1 MCVVSILFPHPS
13 SAHHCAMA
21 GSRANPFLSHLDD
34 PVLAALDVLTEPLWP
49 LVLQTLVEDL
59 LKRVYRIVHLLHRQ
73 TLE

>member
-1 MCVVSILFPHPS
+1 
-13 SAHHCAMA
+13 MA
-21 GSRANPFLSHLDD
+21 GSRANPFLSYLDD